1 MTESLQKKKKV
12 RGGHKG
18 HTSRV
23 IIKVKGTLEGF
34 DETHTEELL
43 DQLQNHRQTLTEK
56 LETLKVLDEAIVELV
71 KDEEIYVEIEES
83 ENFKFGIHD
92 TIRKIDSKLKRL
104 KKSEAN
110 TGGIASAQAEG
121 ALSSSVQVKLP
132 KINLRKFNGDPC
144 SWVPFFDS
152 FQATVDKNPNLA
164 TIDKFNYLRGLL
176 EGPALATIAG
186 ITLSDVNYQQA
197 LDLLK
202 NRFANPQLIISS
214 HMESLYKLKEVD
226 TVHDVQRVRNLY
238 DKIESNIRGLMGLG
252 INKEQYGPMLIPLMM
267 GKIPSEFRL
276 MISRKFEKGTWDIN
290 GLLETFRTEL
300 EAREHCEVVS
310 TKPNQ
315 RDQGQG
321 HGSYTNRQRAGPI
334 SAAALITTN
343 KKQLTCT
350 FRKQGHASSSCNI
363 ITDIGARKNVL
374 HHEERCFICLK
385 CNHVA
390 RNCSSNI
397 KCHECGQR
405 HHISVCT
412 QITNT
417 SLSGPTSNTSF
428 AGTSTSQQRTTY
440 VPITKSQVRSQ
451 GNVESQQRVTSNQA
465 EAAKRSETSHQV
477 QTVTLVPNDNCA
489 SQPVHVRSNTSVLLQ
504 TAKAL
509 VTRVDCNEPAFEAQ
523 VLLDTGSQ
531 RSYINTHLREA
542 LGLPAIRSD
551 TLIRGGFRPV
561 QKVRINL
568 SNN

>member
-18 HTSRV
+18 PTSRV
-23 IIKVKGTLEGF
+23 IIKVKGILERF

-56 LETLKVLDEAIVELV
+56 LETLKVLDEAIIELV
-71 KDEEIYVEIEES
+71 KDEEIDAEIEES

-92 TIRKIDSKLKRL
+92 TIRKIDSKLKRP

-121 ALSSSVQVKLP
+121 AFSSSVQVKLP
-132 KINLRKFNGDPC
+132 KINLHKFNGDPC

-152 FQATVDKNPNLA
+152 FQAAVDKNPNLA
-164 TIDKFNYLRGLL
+164 TINKFNYLRGLL

-186 ITLSDVNYQQA
+186 IILSDVNYQQA
-197 LDLLK
+197 LDLLN

-226 TVHDVQRVRNLY
+226 TVHDIQRVRNLY

-252 INKEQYGPMLIPLMM
+252 IHKEQYGPMFIPLIM

-315 RDQGQG
+315 RGHG
-321 HGSYTNRQRAGPI
+321 HGSYTNRQRSRPI
-334 SAAALITTN
+334 SAAVLITTN

-350 FRKQGHASSSCNI
+350 FCKQGHASSSCNI

-374 HHEERCFICLK
+374 RRERRCFICLK
-385 CNHVA
+385 RNHVA

-440 VPITKSQVRSQ
+440 VPITKSQVRPQ
-451 GNVESQQRVTSNQA
+451 GNVESQERVTSNQA
-465 EAAKRSETSHQV
+465 AGCKKE
-477 QTVTLVPNDNCA
+477 
-489 SQPVHVRSNTSVLLQ
+489 
-504 TAKAL
+504 
-509 VTRVDCNEPAFEAQ
+509 
-523 VLLDTGSQ
+523 
-531 RSYINTHLREA
+531 
-542 LGLPAIRSD
+542 
-551 TLIRGGFRPV
+551 
-561 QKVRINL
+561 
-568 SNN
+568 

>member
-1 MTESLQKKKKV
+1 M
-12 RGGHKG
+12 
-18 HTSRV
+18 
-23 IIKVKGTLEGF
+23 
-34 DETHTEELL
+34 

-56 LETLKVLDEAIVELV
+56 LETLKVLDEAIVKLV
-71 KDEEIYVEIEES
+71 KDEEIDAEIEES

-132 KINLRKFNGDPC
+132 KINLCKFNGDPC
-144 SWVPFFDS
+144 SWVPFFDG
-152 FQATVDKNPNLA
+152 FQAAVDKNPNLS

-197 LDLLK
+197 LDHLK
-202 NRFANPQLIISS
+202 NRFVNPQLIISS

-226 TVHDVQRVRNLY
+226 TVHDIQRVRNLC

-252 INKEQYGPMLIPLMM
+252 INKEQYGPMLIPLIM

-290 GLLETFRTEL
+290 GLLEAFRTEL
-300 EAREHCEVVS
+300 EAREHCEVIS

-315 RDQGQG
+315 KDQG
-321 HGSYTNRQRAGPI
+321 HGSYTNQQRAKPI

-350 FRKQGHASSSCNI
+350 FCKQGHASSSCNI
-363 ITDIGARKNVL
+363 ITDIGAHKNAL
-374 HHEERCFICLK
+374 RREGCCFICLK
-385 CNHVA
+385 HNHVA

-397 KCHECGQR
+397 KCHECDQR

-428 AGTSTSQQRTTY
+428 AGTTTSQQRTTY
-440 VPITKSQVRSQ
+440 IPITKSQVRPQ
-451 GNVESQQRVTSNQA
+451 GNVESQQRVSSNQA
-465 EAAKRSETSHQV
+465 EAPQRSEISHQV
-477 QTVTLVPNDNCA
+477 
-489 SQPVHVRSNTSVLLQ
+489 
-504 TAKAL
+504 
-509 VTRVDCNEPAFEAQ
+509 
-523 VLLDTGSQ
+523 
-531 RSYINTHLREA
+531 
-542 LGLPAIRSD
+542 
-551 TLIRGGFRPV
+551 
-561 QKVRINL
+561 
-568 SNN
+568 